1 MKKNKIYNQNINHN
15 NPEGLDISKSRNVTI
30 YHASGKS
37 VLMAMGLMGVA
48 LAIIAVGIILGFVQM
63 SKNIEA
69 VDNKVAGII
78 IGLTASPEISFNEEA
93 IE

>member
-1 MKKNKIYNQNINHN
+1 MKKNGIYKNSSADM
-15 NPEGLDISKSRNVTI
+15 DISKSRNVTI

-37 VLMAMGLMGVA
+37 VLMAMGLMGIS
-48 LAIIAVGIILGFVQM
+48 LAIIAVGIILGFIQM

-78 IGLTASPEISFNEEA
+78 IGLTSSPENFNEKA
-93 IE
+93 LK